1 MFSAAEAVLALGNR
15 VVEGV
20 KETDPKEVL
29 TMLANEAG
37 CEISSSDATVKILV
51 TTIPPNMKKLDAT
64 IHCKT
69 LTVPI
74 LATANTVFLRRRRAF
89 SWKP

>member
-1 MFSAAEAVLALGNR
+1 MFSSAAEAVLALGNR

-69 LTVPI
+69 LCHLCQVCPI
-74 LATANTVFLRRRRAF
+74 DVYIGWPR
-89 SWKP
+89 

>member
-1 MFSAAEAVLALGNR
+1 MLSSYSCISAEAVMALGNK

-51 TTIPPNMKKLDAT
+51 TTIPPNMKKLDAS
-64 IHCKT
+64 IHCEY
-69 LTVPI
+69 
-74 LATANTVFLRRRRAF
+74 
-89 SWKP
+89 SSQW